1 MKISN
6 YWKIRW
12 GKDYNIL
19 IFEIQFVVGI
29 IVIGYSGI
37 PEIGLGLILFSGFYY
52 LGEVLKE
59 NM

>member
-1 MKISN
+1 M
-6 YWKIRW
+6 R
-12 GKDYNIL
+12 NIL

-52 LGEVLKE
+52 LGEVLK
-59 NM
+59 